1 MKPLFPSP
9 VAEWHNETYAAID
22 PTRPELS
29 MAGKTVVI
37 TGGGTGIG
45 RETVRAYALAGATPI
60 HILGRTQATLAETKK
75 IVESDVPGV
84 NVVLHIADV
93 TDQKAVRKAAQ
104 EVGKWDVLISNAGYL
119 AKRSPIKDLDVD
131 EWWLGFEVRSF
142 GSSSWYLAF
151 HFRVLLIGIRMPL
164 LSPFHPQS

>member
-1 MKPLFPSP
+1 MKSLFPSP

-29 MAGKTVVI
+29 MAGKTVAI

-45 RETVRAYALAGATPI
+45 RETVRAFALAGATSI

-84 NVVLHIADV
+84 NIVLHIADV
-93 TDQKAVRKAAQ
+93 TDQKAVQKAAQ
-104 EVGKWDVLISNAGYL
+104 EVGKWDVLIPNAGYL

-151 HFRVLLIGIRMPL
+151 HFRVLLTTV
-164 LSPFHPQS
+164 